1 MEEDESGKYQYAHVP
16 VQRKSL
22 GIWILWR
29 RMNLVSIN
37 MDMFRSRGKVWGYGS
52 YGGG

>member
-1 MEEDESGKYQYAHVP
+1 MEEDESGKYQYGHVP

-29 RMNLVSIN
+29 RMNLVSII
-37 MDMFRSRGKVWGYGS
+37 MDMFWSQEELTVTPFATR
-52 YGGG
+52 